1 MILDQQNILT
11 RVLIY
16 ISNNGWLVIT
26 EMTSDENEPVTR
38 SVGQETGVKGEDFKE
53 SLGTVGEQSA
63 PQKNICPG
71 VLTSQLSLG
80 ILTLVMASNYEMES
94 WLCDLFQQDLATAV
108 S

>member
-1 MILDQQNILT
+1 MNLDQQNILT

-26 EMTSDENEPVTR
+26 EMTGDENEPVTR

-63 PQKNICPG
+63 PQKTFAQEYWQ
-71 VLTSQLSLG
+71 VSL
-80 ILTLVMASNYEMES
+80 VWVS
-94 WLCDLFQQDLATAV
+94 WL
-108 S
+108 